1 MDDIAES
8 VEPSM
13 FSGQRALFVGG
24 SRGLGEV
31 CLKILATGGVE
42 VKFSYYRGEKEAQN
56 LVTEIR
62 AAGETVDA
70 ISIDVVGPVEK
81 MPVICDEGWV
91 PTHVYYFAT
100 PPIFV
105 GMKGRF
111 QEDVFHNSCRYY
123 VDGFAKIMSVILES
137 TDGPVFALFPSSIAL
152 DELPEAMGEY
162 IAAKSAGEAFAKF
175 LDKETSRFH
184 ASIVRYPR
192 LASDQTQ
199 TVHNI
204 QTEDVTAHLLK
215 NISCLRK

>member
-1 MDDIAES
+1 MNDIAES
-8 VEPSM
+8 VQPSM
-13 FSGQRALFVGG
+13 FSGQRALVIGG

-31 CLKILATGGVE
+31 CLKNLAAGGAE
-42 VKFSYYRGEKEAQN
+42 VKFSYYKGENEAQN

-62 AAGETVDA
+62 AAGGTVDA
-70 ISIDVVGPVEK
+70 IRIDVVGPVEK
-81 MPVICDEGWV
+81 MKVICDESWS

-105 GMKGRF
+105 GKKDRF
-111 QEDVFHNSCRYY
+111 QEDVFHNFCRYY

-137 TDGPVFALFPSSIAL
+137 TDGVVFALFPSSIAL

-175 LDKETSRFH
+175 LEVETARLH
-184 ASIVRYPR
+184 VSIVRYPR

-215 NISCLRK
+215 SISCLGK